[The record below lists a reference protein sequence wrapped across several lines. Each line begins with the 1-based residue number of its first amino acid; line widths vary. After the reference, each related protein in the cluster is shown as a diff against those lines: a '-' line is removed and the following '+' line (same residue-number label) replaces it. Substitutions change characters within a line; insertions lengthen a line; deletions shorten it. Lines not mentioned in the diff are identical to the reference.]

1 MQKQGERERDRQTE
15 RERERDR
22 SRKRTQAKEEI
33 KEEKLEGRDRE
44 SNMGIEEE
52 RRMERN
58 KIKMVLHY
66 DKF

>member
-1 MQKQGERERDRQTE
+1 MHQQG
-15 RERERDR
+15 ERDR
-22 SRKRTQAKEEI
+22 SRKRTQAKEKI
-33 KEEKLEGRDRE
+33 KEEKTEGRDRK

-58 KIKMVLHY
+58 KNKVVLHY